1 MKRRNNRFLAGT
13 LAGLMMLTMLPV
25 TALAAEE
32 GAEGN
37 VAVEAEGG
45 YEQDNNEDNIYNV
58 VNDFDTLEAGG
69 SEGEGVPVAG
79 ANGEGESN
87 PVGGENGADE
97 SNPTGNENDGNEG
110 ESNPVGGETSDPV
123 TPPAETFTAKIG
135 DVEYDSFEAA
145 LNKAVT
151 GDVIE
156 IGEDIT
162 LDNGLSI
169 GNEDD
174 ERKKPEE
181 RRAPIEELTI
191 KGAENVNP
199 TITLNDFGMYLEDTN
214 VTFQNIEI
222 VVNAI
227 TNASPEHSGGTANL
241 INGSNFTLDNASL
254 TLNGPADHTGGSG
267 MYLYKK
273 SNLYVTN
280 GSKVEISGF
289 NGNRASG
296 IFADNSEYEDMP
308 NREIQVTGRSSIVIT
323 DCDWHG
329 MTVNPIDILIDGYS
343 KIDISDCG
351 NASYGGG
358 LGCYYGGVT
367 ISDNSALFTEYNTG
381 SGWGVFANGLS
392 VDGTSALSASNNT
405 GCGAVLAAK
414 STIAAGAKVTLS
426 GNKRAGLRVYTGSNY
441 WYGDVTIED
450 GADFLSTDNLNG
462 IEILPEGKLNMQG
475 GTVEKNH
482 STAYGGGLYNCGGVA
497 VIGGSAE
504 IANNHADTAG
514 DDVYSSSFTKKG
526 NTYEPSLTLAPTG
539 DGWTLDDCGDP
550 IVGWYQDG
558 ERQRWNGDATDDSYY
573 ADEYTVSADAVSD
586 ALALKAAHGLLCNV
600 TYEVTGNI
608 PSDAG
613 SAPAAVKVKR
623 GGSYT
628 AAPAQKTAQ
637 TGYTFDGWRIDGTG
651 DIVTSID
658 DIQSDVKLVGVWTYT
673 APTPDPGNGGNT
685 GGGSSGGGGGNR
697 RPSTVEIPDD
707 VPTGLDGDD
716 HFAYI
721 VGYPDGNVKPSGSIT
736 RAEVATIFFR
746 LLTEEVRTANSTQN
760 NSLSDVTR
768 GQWFNHAISTLSAMG
783 IVKGK
788 TDGSFD
794 PDAPITR
801 AEFAAIAARF
811 DDKDT
816 DTSSNFTDI
825 SSHWAKNEIGI
836 AANKGWING
845 YPDNTFRPDQNITR
859 AEAMTLVNRVLN
871 RLPETAED
879 LLHEDMIKWPDNADK
894 DAWFYLAVQEATNS
908 HDYADKSEEDK
919 FEKWTVIRD
928 ARDWTLLEK

>member
-32 GAEGN
+32 GAADGTTT
-37 VAVEAEGG
+37 AVDGAPVPGTS
-45 YEQDNNEDNIYNV
+45 DNGIENV
-58 VNDFDTLEAGG
+58 VNDTGDSQDT
-69 SEGEGVPVAG
+69 G
-79 ANGEGESN
+79 ANADANDTGDANPTAGNDGGGETGAGESN
-87 PVGGENGADE
+87 PTVGENGAGE
-97 SNPTGNENDGNEG
+97 SNPTG
-110 ESNPVGGETSDPV
+110 GETSAPV

-135 DVEYDSFEAA
+135 NVKYDTLDAA
-145 LNKAVT
+145 INAAQDGAT
-151 GDVIE
+151 IE
-156 IGEDIT
+156 IGKDIT
-162 LDNGLSI
+162 LDNGLAFAGVS
-169 GNEDD
+169 
-174 ERKKPEE
+174 
-181 RRAPIEELTI
+181 ELTI

-199 TITLNDFGMYLEDTN
+199 TITLNDFGMYLENTN
-214 VTFQNIEI
+214 VTFQDIEI

-227 TNASPEHSGGTANL
+227 TNASPEHTGGTANL
-241 INGSNFTLDNASL
+241 INGSDFTLDSASL
-254 TLNGPADHTGGSG
+254 TLNGPANHTGGSG

-280 GSKVEISGF
+280 GSKVEVSGF

-296 IFADNSEYEDMP
+296 IFADNSEYYDMP
-308 NREIQVTGRSSIVIT
+308 NRNIQVIGNSSITIT

-329 MTVNPIDILIDGYS
+329 MTVNPINILIDDNS
-343 KIDISDCG
+343 KIDISQCG

-358 LGCYYGGVT
+358 LGCYYGSVT
-367 ISDNSALFTEYNTG
+367 ISNRSNLITDDNNG

-392 VDGTSALSASNNT
+392 VDGTSALNASNNT

-441 WYGDVTIED
+441 WHGDVTIED
-450 GADFLSTDNLNG
+450 GADFLSTGNLNG

-475 GTVEKNH
+475 GTAEKNH
-482 STAYGGGLYNCGGVA
+482 STTYGGGLYNRGGAA

-514 DDVYSSSFTKKG
+514 DDIY
-526 NTYEPSLTLAPTG
+526 NTTYTDEDSGAVTEPSLTLAPTG

-550 IVGWYQDG
+550 IVGWYHDG
-558 ERQRWNGDATDDSYY
+558 KEKRWNGDGKDTEYY
-573 ADEYTVSADAVSD
+573 ADEYEVKAEAVSD
-586 ALALKAAHGLLCNV
+586 ALALKAAHGKFCNV
-600 TYEVTGNI
+600 TYEVTGDI

-613 SAPAAVKVKR
+613 AAPAPAKVKM

-628 AAPAQKTAQ
+628 VAPAQTTSQ
-637 TGYTFDGWRIDGTG
+637 SRYTFSGWRIDGTG
-651 DIVTSID
+651 DIVTSLENLL
-658 DIQSDVKLVGVWTYT
+658 QDVKLVGVWSYRS
-673 APTPDPGNGGNT
+673 
-685 GGGSSGGGGGNR
+685 GGGSSGGGGGR
-697 RPSTVEIPDD
+697 KPTVNIPDD
-707 VPTGLDGDD
+707 VPTGLNGDD

-721 VGYPDGNVKPSGSIT
+721 VGYPDGNVKPGSSIT

-746 LLTEEVRTANSTQN
+746 LLTEDVRTANSTQS
-760 NSLSDVTR
+760 NSLSDVSR
-768 GQWFNHAISTLSAMG
+768 GQWFNHAISTLSSMG
-783 IVKGK
+783 IVKGNP
-788 TDGSFD
+788 DGTFD

-811 DDKDT
+811 DDKNT
-816 DTSSNFTDI
+816 NTTSNFSDI
-825 SSHWAKNEIGI
+825 ASHWAKDEIGV

-845 YPDNTFRPDQNITR
+845 YPDSTFRPDQYITR

-871 RLPETAED
+871 RLPEKSED
-879 LLHEDMIKWPDNADK
+879 LLDDMIKWPDNAD
-894 DAWFYLAVQEATNS
+894 ASVWYYLAVQEATNS
-908 HDYADKSEEDK
+908 HDYSDKSNADKY
-919 FEKWTVIRD
+919 EKWTKLRD